1 MANSKSKTRRKVLV
15 FSGIGVV
22 LIGLTLLA
30 IFRKREAVL
39 TVQTEK
45 VSRRGITELVVA
57 NGKIQP
63 VLQVV
68 INPEVSGE
76 IVELPVKEGQEVKKG
91 DLLVKIKP
99 DNYVASR
106 NSAKASYQSSL
117 AGKNLAQ
124 ANLNKADLEYKRA
137 KQLFENKLV
146 SDSQFLEAETSLEV
160 MKASFETAIHQVDQT
175 EATLAKAQDDLDK
188 TSIFSPINGT
198 ISRLRCQSGERVV
211 GTALMAGTE
220 IMTVA
225 NLQEMEAKVDIGEID
240 VILIALGQ
248 TARLE
253 VDAFR
258 DRKFAGTVTE
268 IANSAKGTPGGSLA
282 SSSSSS
288 SSGGQSQD
296 ATKFEVKIRV
306 QEKELF
312 RPGMSVTAEIETRSR
327 TNVLTVPIQSVTTR
341 VPKKPDK
348 DKKSNSSTTNSN
360 AKTETAS
367 GSAATN
373 SAASSRTNSSKS
385 GETKK
390 PGEAPKPIEVVFLMD
405 HERVK
410 MVPVKRGISDDAYV
424 EITEGLDEDQ
434 EVVSGGYKAI
444 NRELEDGKKVKKGAV
459 VAADAAKDEK

>member
-1 MANSKSKTRRKVLV
+1 MANSKSKTRRKVLI

-45 VSRRGITELVVA
+45 VSRRSITELVVA

-76 IVELPVKEGQEVKKG
+76 IVELPVKEGQDVKKG

-99 DNYVASR
+99 DNYIASR
-106 NSAKASYQSSL
+106 NSAKASYQSTL

-124 ANLNKADLEYKRA
+124 ANLNKADLEYKRF
-137 KQLFENKLV
+137 KQLFEGKLV

-160 MKASFETAIHQVDQT
+160 MKASFETAINQVDQT
-175 EATLAKAQDDLDK
+175 EATLAKAEDDLSK

-225 NLQEMEAKVDIGEID
+225 NLQEMEARVDIGEID

-253 VDAFR
+253 
-258 DRKFAGTVTE
+258 
-268 IANSAKGTPGGSLA
+268 
-282 SSSSSS
+282 
-288 SSGGQSQD
+288 
-296 ATKFEVKIRV
+296 
-306 QEKELF
+306 
-312 RPGMSVTAEIETRSR
+312 
-327 TNVLTVPIQSVTTR
+327 
-341 VPKKPDK
+341 
-348 DKKSNSSTTNSN
+348 
-360 AKTETAS
+360 
-367 GSAATN
+367 
-373 SAASSRTNSSKS
+373 
-385 GETKK
+385 
-390 PGEAPKPIEVVFLMD
+390 
-405 HERVK
+405 
-410 MVPVKRGISDDAYV
+410 
-424 EITEGLDEDQ
+424 
-434 EVVSGGYKAI
+434 
-444 NRELEDGKKVKKGAV
+444 
-459 VAADAAKDEK
+459 